1 MNVARGALSKR
12 DLSDEPSQKSPYRN
26 GNGMLVG

>member
-1 MNVARGALSKR
+1 MNVARSLSNR
-12 DLSDEPSQKSPYRN
+12 DLSDEPSQKSPSRN